1 MDRKPFFEHLA
12 PYLKLIMLVVLILIS
27 LIFVSLLGT
36 AIAIPLFGQDA
47 IQNMSKLTDYS
58 DPAVIAQLKYWQIIS
73 QVGLFLFPVIAF
85 VLFTARKKSE
95 YLYLKGR
102 PSLLF
107 LAVAMVIMLIGL
119 PLINWLMELNMQ
131 LQLPASWSGID
142 HWMRQTED
150 DANKLTE
157 AFLVTTSTSS
167 FMVNLLM
174 IAIIPAIGEELL
186 FRGLVMRLFREWTK
200 NVHVAIFI
208 SGAIFSFI
216 HFQFLGFLPR
226 FMMGVMFGYMLYW
239 SGSIWVPMLAH
250 FINNATAVIVGFV
263 AATWFPE
270 LDFNTFGSSNNPLI
284 IIASTLMVAL
294 ILYFCWRKR
303 KKEIP
308 SIVVQETI
316 TNQDINPNQT

>member
-1 MDRKPFFEHLA
+1 MDRKPFFEHLP
-12 PYLKLIMLVVLILIS
+12 PYLKLIMLVVLVL
-27 LIFVSLLGT
+27 VSLLFASLIGT
-36 AIAIPLFGQDA
+36 VLAIPFFGQDA
-47 IQNMSKLTDYS
+47 IQNMGNLKDYS
-58 DPAVIAQLKYWQIIS
+58 DPAVISQLKYWQIVS
-73 QVGLFLFPVIAF
+73 QIGLFVIPVIAF
-85 VLFTARKKSE
+85 VLFTARKKTE
-95 YLYLKGR
+95 YLYLRSK
-102 PSLLF
+102 PSFLF
-107 LAVAMVIMLIGL
+107 LAVALVIMLIGL
-119 PLINWLMELNMQ
+119 PLINWMMELNMQ
-131 LQLPASWSGID
+131 LQLPQSWSGID

-157 AFLVTTSTSS
+157 AFLVTTSSSS

-174 IAIIPAIGEELL
+174 IAVIPAIGEELL

-263 AATWFPE
+263 AATWFPD

-284 IIASTLMVAL
+284 VIGSTLMVAL
-294 ILYFCWRKR
+294 ILYLCWRKR
-303 KKEIP
+303 KKEELPIP
-308 SIVVQETI
+308 A
-316 TNQDINPNQT
+316 